1 LDAVKQGLGLRVQ
14 GVLIGDRE
22 TLGLLEVCDHI
33 FSVRDWRRFGGQQV
47 DSPVHTPA
55 LTALYFPGALR
66 NAENRAATV
75 SGDALSSAVRDG
87 LLRGTPSTAAA
98 THGRTSAQNHPQTD
112 LPS

>member
-1 LDAVKQGLGLRVQ
+1 LGLRVQ

-98 THGRTSAQNHPQTD
+98 TNGRTSAQNHPQTD